1 MVEFTLLS
9 RSFGWILGSDR
20 EDEKRGIN
28 GTRVDRNCVN

>member
-20 EDEKRGIN
+20 EDEKRGIFFSFFFFS
-28 GTRVDRNCVN
+28 T